1 MTINE
6 KYSEYTLLG
15 SAALW
20 CLCNG
25 IMHII
30 VPLYAISLGFS
41 ILQISSIVAIPVLAT
56 LIIRF
61 VGGALSDRFGER
73 SVLQG
78 CYFLMALSTLI
89 LLQSRSFVSLLVVL
103 MVANVSRSSFWI
115 PAQSLA
121 SQVPGGPLGKK
132 LGRLSATNYAGTLL
146 GQILGGF
153 LAAYLGYHLAFL
165 LLLGMALGCAL
176 LGLALPHTEAKPKG
190 RTVWQITFGVGRL
203 LRYPQTWL
211 IISGSGAAALPQALC
226 SSIYPLYL
234 AYLKYGEEWIGIA
247 VSLRSAGPIVIG
259 LLLGIFITPARQ
271 ALCYALGMIVLG
283 LSLIGSGILQQ
294 TALLGL
300 CIILLGAGGGVMDLL
315 YQVQASAFSRAGDR
329 SMAMA
334 SAGMGWNL
342 SPFFLPLMV
351 GWLVEMWGFETA
363 LVSSGVFVIL
373 MGAGT
378 NYWFRLCDLDEKTLR
393 EFGAEETKSYSV

>member
-1 MTINE
+1 MTLSN
-6 KYSEYTLLG
+6 KYSEYALLG

-25 IMHII
+25 VMHII

-41 ILQISSIVAIPVLAT
+41 ILQISSIVAVPVLAT
-56 LIIRF
+56 LVIRF

-89 LLQSRSFVSLLVVL
+89 LLESRGFVSLMVVL

-121 SQVPGGPLGKK
+121 SQLPGAHLGKK
-132 LGRLSATNYAGTLL
+132 LGQLSATNYAGTLL

-153 LAAYLGYHLAFL
+153 LAAYLGYRVAFL
-165 LLLGMALGCAL
+165 LLLGMAIGCTL
-176 LGLALPHTEAKPKG
+176 LSLTLPQPEAKPRG
-190 RTVWQITFGVGRL
+190 RTVWQITKGVGRL

-226 SSIYPLYL
+226 ASIYPLYL
-234 AYLKYGEEWIGIA
+234 AYLEYGEEWIGVA

-259 LLLGIFITPARQ
+259 LLLGVCITPARQ
-271 ALCYALGMIVLG
+271 NLCYASGMIVLG
-283 LSLIGSGILQQ
+283 LSLMGSALFQQ
-294 TALLGL
+294 AALLGL
-300 CIILLGAGGGVMDLL
+300 CLILLGGGGGVMDLL
-315 YQVQASAFSRAGDR
+315 YQVQASAMSHAGDR
-329 SMAMA
+329 AMAMA
-334 SAGMGWNL
+334 STGMGWNL
-342 SPFFLPLMV
+342 SPFFLPLIV
-351 GWLVEMWGFETA
+351 GWLVELWGFETA
-363 LVSSGVFVIL
+363 LVATGLCVIVVGV
-373 MGAGT
+373 GT
-378 NYWFRLCDLDEKTLR
+378 KLWFRICDLDEKTLT
-393 EFGAEETKSYSV
+393 EFGGRETQSYPA